1 MMTTASPDDGLEG
14 SDFFGPFVLR
24 GLFRVVPAAC
34 GRPASMTTSFDDAA
48 KPQKTPLP
56 HLNFACNSPTTLSN
70 FEIGSLKFRGFL
82 DVVNLSDD
90 RIACEIGESSGSM
103 SVLRQVMSVLRQ
115 VLRRSHNS
123 YSQSPTTPSLCPSQ
137 TQVAQ
142 TPHPHDLRR
151 TSIPPVRT
159 SPVD

>member
-34 GRPASMTTSFDDAA
+34 GRPASMTTSFDDAV
-48 KPQKTPLP
+48 KPRETPLP

-90 RIACEIGESSGSM
+90 RIACEIEGSSGSI
-103 SVLRQVMSVLRQ
+103 SVLRQ

-123 YSQSPTTPSLCPSQ
+123 YSQSPASPSPCPSQ
-137 TQVAQ
+137 TRVAQ

>member
-34 GRPASMTTSFDDAA
+34 GRPASMTTSFDDAV
-48 KPQKTPLP
+48 KPRETPLP

-90 RIACEIGESSGSM
+90 RIACEIEGSSGSI
-103 SVLRQVMSVLRQ
+103 SVLRQ